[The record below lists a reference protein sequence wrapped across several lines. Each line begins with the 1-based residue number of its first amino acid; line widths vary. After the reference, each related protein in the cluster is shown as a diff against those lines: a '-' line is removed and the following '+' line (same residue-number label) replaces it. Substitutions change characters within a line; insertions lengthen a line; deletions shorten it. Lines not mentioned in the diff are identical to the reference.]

1 MLFGAIY
8 LRKRYS
14 WKQYVRVLLIT
25 AGIAVFNL
33 YPAAKKTSSSSS
45 SSSVETSTL
54 GYILLA
60 TSLACDGIYGPVLD
74 GLVEKYE
81 VGTYQLMYGQNAWS
95 VIYSLV
101 FLVVTGQLIPSY
113 KFISQYPDL
122 MKV

>member
-1 MLFGAIY
+1 MLFGAVY

-33 YPAAKKTSSSSS
+33 YQKTKKSSNI
-45 SSSVETSTL
+45 ETSTL

-95 VIYSLV
+95 VIYSLI

-113 KFISQYPDL
+113 QFITQYPDL
-122 MKV
+122 MKVYIL

>member
-33 YPAAKKTSSSSS
+33 YPAAKKTSSS